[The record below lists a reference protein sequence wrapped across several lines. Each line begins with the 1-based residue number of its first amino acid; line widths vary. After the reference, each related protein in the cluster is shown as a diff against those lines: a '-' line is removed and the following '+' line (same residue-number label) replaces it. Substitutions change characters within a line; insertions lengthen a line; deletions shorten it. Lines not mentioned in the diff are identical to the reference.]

1 MRGWWCWINVYD
13 YVLALFLH
21 LFFDLPAQRT
31 RARESSGVDMEY
43 PLRNRIMFWEAMC
56 KGP

>member
-1 MRGWWCWINVYD
+1 MCMTI
-13 YVLALFLH
+13 FLR
-21 LFFDLPAQRT
+21 FSPSSFDLSAQRT

-43 PLRNRIMFWEAMC
+43 PLRNRIMVWEAMC